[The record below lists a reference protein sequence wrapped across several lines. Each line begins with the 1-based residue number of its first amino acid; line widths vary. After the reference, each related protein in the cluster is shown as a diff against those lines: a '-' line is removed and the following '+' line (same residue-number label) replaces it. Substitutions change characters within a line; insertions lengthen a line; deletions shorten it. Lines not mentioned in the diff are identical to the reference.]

1 MDNDFDEDR
10 LNLSIENSELRKE
23 LYALPNGVDTKLSED
38 EDDDGTISLSKG
50 QEQKLVIARSI
61 YEDGSLLILDEPT
74 ASLDPIA
81 EEEVYQ
87 HFQSVTKDKLAIF
100 ISHRLSS
107 CRFSDRIIYLSD
119 GRVSESGSHDE
130 LMDFNKEYASLF
142 NLQASKYQ

>member
-1 MDNDFDEDR
+1 MTSYSIEENIILDNDFDENR
-10 LNLSIENSELRKE
+10 FNYAIEKSELKRE
-23 LYALPNGVDTKLSED
+23 LDMFSNGVETKLSKD
-38 EDDDGTISLSKG
+38 EEQEGTISLSKG

-81 EEEVYQ
+81 EEEVYK

-119 GRVSESGSHDE
+119 GRATCSRRW
-130 LMDFNKEYASLF
+130 
-142 NLQASKYQ
+142 

>member
-1 MDNDFDEDR
+1 MEK
-10 LNLSIENSELRKE
+10 SELKKE
-23 LYALPNGVDTKLSED
+23 LNILSNGVDAKLSKNDSQE
-38 EDDDGTISLSKG
+38 GTTSLSKG

-81 EEEVYQ
+81 EEEVYK

-107 CRFSDRIIYLSD
+107 CRFSDIIIYLSD
-119 GRVSESGSHDE
+119 GKVSELGNHNE
-130 LMDFNKEYASLF
+130 LMELNQEYASLF
-142 NLQASKYQ
+142 KLQASKYQLNKQELEYNA